1 MFDRLIKTD
10 GKSEKEKMVV
20 RRDNIKNRGAK
31 TGGHG
36 LTVFLVALCVEK
48 TADDG

>member
-1 MFDRLIKTD
+1 MGVVFDRLIKTD

-20 RRDNIKNRGAK
+20 RCDSIKNGGAK

-36 LTVFLVALCVEK
+36 LTVALCVVK